1 MKNAGLA
8 NSMRND
14 ERGAA
19 FVEFAVAFPV
29 IMLFILG
36 GVDIGLMMVNWTSYN
51 RATFDG
57 ARYATISN
65 PVAKGINATISGS
78 SGTIL
83 PGQSCLNTATGT
95 SSGNCVMKKEST
107 CIATS
112 KYEKGPGTCTNGYT
126 FDYDAL
132 DNIVKRMGE
141 RLMEQSLDRRQVS
154 VTYTPTNFGY
164 VSRAGGAP
172 MNVTVSLRCLRQH
185 FFFLDGLMGWAFPPS
200 TDCAGI
206 SGAVGVRLPTFSTTL
221 SSEDLADDPS

>member
-1 MKNAGLA
+1 
-8 NSMRND
+8 MRRD

-51 RATFDG
+51 RATFAG
-57 ARYATISN
+57 ARFASISN
-65 PVAKGINATISGS
+65 PVAMGINATISGA

-83 PGQSCLNTATGT
+83 PGQSCLNSTTGAP
-95 SSGNCVMKKEST
+95 SGNCTTRKEST

-112 KYEKGPGTCTNGYT
+112 GATGGAGSCTNGYT
-126 FDYDAL
+126 FDKAAL
-132 DNIVKRMGE
+132 DAIVDRMRE
-141 RLMEQSLDRRQVS
+141 RLMEGSLDRRQVS

-185 FFFLDGLMGWAFPPS
+185 FFFLDGLMGWAFPPPA
-200 TDCAGI
+200 DCAGI
-206 SGAVGVRLPTFSTTL
+206 SVAEGVRLPTFSTTL
-221 SSEDLADDPS
+221 SSEDLTTN